1 MSLGVHFAL
10 EAADTARLLA
20 IDDSDEL
27 VEFVC
32 EELEE
37 RYFEQQREWIYQ
49 TD

>member
-27 VEFVC
+27 VEFIC
-32 EELEE
+32 EE